1 MSYRLLAGFSM
12 IWALMSMLGF
22 ISEKS
27 LTDSSLAFD
36 NLTNT
41 INVPT
46 TITINEPIVEE
57 DKNFIES
64 TADTVGSWFGSV
76 GKTIAQ
82 PFEFAK
88 QGTGWLKNMVQVATL
103 DFDYLNQGWLQFL
116 RYFMLALSTPIVFM
130 AVREASQMLG
140 QVMGGI
146 GGVFRI

>member
-27 LTDSSLAFD
+27 LTDSALAFD
-36 NLTNT
+36 NFQNN
-41 INVPT
+41 ISVPT

-76 GKTIAQ
+76 GKQISE

-88 QGTGWLKNMVQVATL
+88 QGTGYLKNIVQVATL

>member
-64 TADTVGSWFGSV
+64 TPVS
-76 GKTIAQ
+76 
-82 PFEFAK
+82 
-88 QGTGWLKNMVQVATL
+88 
-103 DFDYLNQGWLQFL
+103 
-116 RYFMLALSTPIVFM
+116 LSS
-130 AVREASQMLG
+130 VREKA
-140 QVMGGI
+140 I
-146 GGVFRI
+146 